1 MSSFQTRTLSCL
13 LALAFSAS
21 AATNAATQ
29 PSPTTEPLLYSSNLQ
44 YLGAFR
50 LPEGTT
56 NQTSFSF
63 GGDGLGYDPTKNALF
78 ITGHTWYQY
87 TAEVSIPSPVNSTN
101 ISTLPTATLLQ
112 PLTDALDG
120 KRTSVNP
127 SDPNAQNIGGYLV
140 YNGNLVVSVYSYYD
154 GSGTQSASHFVR
166 PLNLSTTGQVK
177 GPFRVGTLYPGFVSG
192 YMNSVPTEWQS
203 LLGGPDL
210 TGNCCLNIISEQSS
224 GPSVSVFSPSD
235 LGGTNPTPATEL
247 LGYPISTPLAGYG
260 STFTQPTTA
269 TAPASGSYFNGSTKI
284 TGIVFPNGSRSVL
297 FFGRQGL
304 GKFCYGE
311 GTSNSSLAG
320 QPADGGADLWCYDP
334 VDSSKGT
341 HAYPYTYEVWA
352 YDANDLLK
360 VKQGQE
366 APQAVKPYAV
376 WALNPPINPGNTD
389 YIGGVAYNS
398 TTNRLYISQECVD
411 TNCSPII
418 AVYQI
423 NLSGTASMTTSK
435 TPEAP
440 TNAQVQ

>member
-13 LALAFSAS
+13 LALAFTAS

-56 NQTSFSF
+56 NQTSFAF
-63 GGDGLGYDPTKNALF
+63 GGDGLAYDPTKSGLF

-87 TAEVSIPSPVNSTN
+87 TAEVSIPPPVNSTN

-154 GSGTQSASHFVR
+154 GSGTQSASHFIR
-166 PLNLSTTGQVK
+166 PLNLSTTGKIQ

-192 YMNSVPTEWQS
+192 YMGTIPTEWQN
-203 LLGGPDL
+203 LLGGPAL

-224 GPSVSVFSPSD
+224 GPSISAFNPST
-235 LGGTNPTPATEL
+235 LNSTTPAPATEL
-247 LGYPISTPLAGYG
+247 LGYPISTPLAAYG
-260 STFTQPTTA
+260 SQFTQPTT
-269 TAPASGSYFNGSTKI
+269 TSAPANGSYFNGTTKV
-284 TGIVFPNGSRSVL
+284 TGVVFPNGTRSIL

-304 GKFCYGE
+304 GNFCYGE

-320 QPADGGADLWCYDP
+320 QEAAGPSDLWCYDP
-334 VDSSKGT
+334 VNSSKGT

-360 VKQGQE
+360 VKQGQV
-366 APQAVKPYAV
+366 APYSIKPYAV
-376 WALNPPINPGNTD
+376 WALNPPINPQNTD
-389 YIGGVAYNS
+389 YIGGVAYDPA
-398 TTNRLYISQECVD
+398 TNRIYISQECVD
-411 TNCSPII
+411 ANCSPII
-418 AVYQI
+418 SVYKI
-423 NLSGTASMTTSK
+423 DLSANSPSK
-435 TPEAP
+435 TPTAP
-440 TNAQVQ
+440 KDVQVQ